1 MKALIQRVAEAS
13 VEVEGRRVAAIG
25 RGLLVLLGVTHGDT
39 LKEVAWLARK
49 IAALRI
55 FEDEQG
61 LMNRSVS
68 ETGGAV
74 IVVSQFT
81 LYADTRK
88 GNRPSFTEAARPEQ
102 AEPLYRELVRQLRLT
117 LGADRVGTGVFGA
130 EMKVRLLNDGPVTV
144 ELCTEVACPPPRTS
158 CG

>member
-13 VEVEGRRVAAIG
+13 VEVGGHKVSEIG

-39 LKEVAWLARK
+39 LKEVEWLARK
-49 IAALRI
+49 ISALRI

-61 LMNRSVS
+61 LMNKSVADI
-68 ETGGAV
+68 GGAL

-88 GNRPSFTEAARPEQ
+88 GNRPSFIEAARPEQ
-102 AEPLYRELVRQLRLT
+102 AEPLYEALVARLRQT
-117 LGADRVGTGVFGA
+117 LGPARVGTGVFGA

-144 ELCTEVACPPPRTS
+144 ELRTD
-158 CG
+158 GMV